1 MRNKSII
8 AITSDMDWA
17 PDEIINHFLSIV
29 NDFGVRVTFFC
40 THSVNI
46 EGKHELS
53 VHPDYKPEEPYG
65 ETLKRLLNLFPMAKG
80 VRNHGLFY
88 HGSILPIFSKH
99 NIKYISN
106 SLMYRQS
113 HINPFLISK
122 DVLELPI
129 YFMDDKYLHFGGR
142 FQLDELDLS
151 QPGLKIFGFHPIHIF
166 LNTNSLEV
174 YESAKKYY
182 QQPKQLENYK
192 NHNRGIKDL
201 FIELLSYIRENEI
214 PTYTLGEVNDLWRQN
229 RLELDG
235 SVKDRGTYD

>member
-1 MRNKSII
+1 MKSKSII
-8 AITSDMDWA
+8 AITSDIDWA
-17 PDEIINHFLSIV
+17 PEEIINHFLSIV

-46 EGKHELS
+46 EGKHELA
-53 VHPDYKPEEPYG
+53 VHPDYKLEEPYG
-65 ETLKRLLNLFPMAKG
+65 ETLKRLLNLFPMADG

-88 HGSILPIFSKH
+88 HGRILPIFSKY

-106 SLMYRQS
+106 SLSYKQPLIR
-113 HINPFLISK
+113 PFLISK
-122 DVLELPI
+122 DVLQLPI
-129 YFMDDKYLHFGGR
+129 YFSDDRYILLGGR

-174 YESAKKYY
+174 YERAKKYY
-182 QQPKQLENYK
+182 HKPKQLEKYK
-192 NHNRGIKDL
+192 NYNRGIKDL

-229 RLELDG
+229 RLRLNG
-235 SVKDRGTYD
+235 SVKDRGDL